1 MYIEKV
7 IRKTV
12 NETVVPNSTCLSI
25 FKQNK
30 KGKKKKKKNFAFNQ
44 NLWCLHVEKNCSLSM
59 MLSGAMYSNF

>member
-12 NETVVPNSTCLSI
+12 NETVVRNSTCLSI

-30 KGKKKKKKNFAFNQ
+30 KGKKKIKKKLCIQPKLVVSACRKE
-44 NLWCLHVEKNCSLSM
+44 L
-59 MLSGAMYSNF
+59 

>member
-30 KGKKKKKKNFAFNQ
+30 KGKKKKKKKLELN
-44 NLWCLHVEKNCSLSM
+44 KK
-59 MLSGAMYSNF
+59 